1 MRQIDRGD
9 GWNNAME
16 LAVEDHVLLEH
27 AERAGKL
34 FERRRFVVQ
43 FWETALDRFAAC
55 RQNSPRS
62 CFTGGNP

>member
-1 MRQIDRGD
+1 
-9 GWNNAME
+9 ME

-34 FERRRFVVQ
+34 FERRCFVVQ

-62 CFTGGNP
+62 CFAGGNP

>member
-1 MRQIDRGD
+1 MVG
-9 GWNNAME
+9 AME

-27 AERAGKL
+27 SERAGKL

-55 RQNSPRS
+55 RQQQSGLLRS
-62 CFTGGNP
+62 LAEIGRRT